1 MNASEPVTLTP
12 ALLAACTGAKVADV
26 DRWFAPLQVGM
37 TQFEITTKRRV
48 GMYLANL
55 AHESM
60 RLSRTREIWGPT
72 PSQIRYDPP
81 TTLAKML
88 GNTQMGDGRRYMGRG
103 PIQITGR
110 WNCANARDKLRKTVP
125 DAPDF
130 EASPELLEE
139 PKWGALVAAW
149 FFSSHGCNSYADLD
163 DFDGVCDLINRGKK
177 TLEQGDAN
185 GYYERLQFWMSAQK
199 TLGIT

>member
-1 MNASEPVTLTP
+1 MNASDPVTLTP
-12 ALLAACTGAKVADV
+12 ALLAACTGAKASDAE
-26 DRWFAPLQVGM
+26 RWCEPLQDGM
-37 TQFEITTKRRV
+37 TRFEISTRRRV

-60 RLSRTREIWGPT
+60 KLSRVREIWGPS
-72 PSQIRYDPP
+72 PAQLRYDPP
-81 TTLAKML
+81 TTLARNL
-88 GNTQMGDGRRYMGRG
+88 GNTQMGDGRRYLGRS

-110 WNCANARDKLRKTVP
+110 WNYGNARDKLRKTVP

-130 EASPELLEE
+130 EATPELLEE

-149 FFSSHGCNSYADLD
+149 FFSSHGCNAYADVG

-177 TLEQGDAN
+177 TLEAGDSN
-185 GYYERLQFWMSAQK
+185 GYYERLLFWMGAQK
-199 TLGIT
+199 ALGIT